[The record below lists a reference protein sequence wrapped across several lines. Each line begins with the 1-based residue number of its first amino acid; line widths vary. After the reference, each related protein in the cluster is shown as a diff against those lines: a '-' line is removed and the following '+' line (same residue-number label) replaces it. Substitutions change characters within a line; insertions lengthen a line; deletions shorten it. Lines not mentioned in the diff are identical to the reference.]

1 MKEEVTDQLQ
11 YHGFPLINTVW
22 LAIKMNITTQ
32 TFLEFAGNNDLIII
46 VICIATSMCV
56 DMTEAPKPAE
66 VEDDQSHVPN

>member
-1 MKEEVTDQLQ
+1 
-11 YHGFPLINTVW
+11 
-22 LAIKMNITTQ
+22 MNITTQ